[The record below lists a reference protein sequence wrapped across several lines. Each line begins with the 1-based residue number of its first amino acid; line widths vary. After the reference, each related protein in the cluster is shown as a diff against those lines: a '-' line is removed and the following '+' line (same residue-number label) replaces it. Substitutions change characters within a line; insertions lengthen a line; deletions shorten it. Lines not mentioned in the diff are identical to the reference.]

1 MGGSSP
7 TLPDQLCNQLLPV
20 HTSHDRSV
28 EGLMGSC
35 LVLQGTLRRRPSH
48 LETQAMWGSRELL
61 LVWFLVLA
69 VGGTQHIYRPG

>member
-1 MGGSSP
+1 M
-7 TLPDQLCNQLLPV
+7 
-20 HTSHDRSV
+20 